1 MAEPEQILRILFL
14 EDVEEDAEL
23 VERSLRSEGM
33 IFTFHR
39 VDSKTEFLKAIREQP
54 YDVILSDHSLPQF
67 NSSEALKLCRR
78 AGIIVPFILVTG
90 SVSDEFAITK
100 LKQGADDYI
109 LKSNLSRLPT
119 AIMNSVKQHRLQRER
134 LEAELALRSQN
145 AELIKINNE
154 LDSFVYSVSHDI
166 KAPLRSLLGLLNI
179 SMLDKHPRHPVY
191 NKYFK
196 MMEDSVTKLDETLK
210 EILEYSRNSRSEIT
224 LGQID
229 FNTLLSNSMSKM
241 EYMDGYRKIKI
252 DTLIIGDDKVF
263 FTDEYRLSVVLENL
277 LSNAI
282 KYCDLGKE
290 KPFLHISL
298 VINDLEVE
306 IKFQDNGIGIDRSL
320 MPKIFNMFFRG
331 TERSDG
337 AGLGLYIVKETVDKL
352 NGTITVSST
361 LGRGTD
367 FKVLIPNLKGYRFN
381 N

>member
-367 FKVLIPNLKGYRFN
+367 FKVLIPNLKGYTFN

>member
-191 NKYFK
+191 DKYFK

-367 FKVLIPNLKGYRFN
+367 FKVLIPNLKGYTFN

>member
-298 VINDLEVE
+298 VINDLETE

-367 FKVLIPNLKGYRFN
+367 FKVLIPNLKGYTFN